1 MARVG
6 GGSPS
11 EQNSPVNSMYAKS
24 LPGDANTPATTSPTT
39 PVSTQMSYIKS
50 YGFQKGQSGNPSGKA
65 REARITRAMAE
76 RASPEAFGTLMAIMR
91 SKKASLKLRKECAVE
106 ILDRGGV
113 QKLSPFTKVEG
124 DEEDNITV
132 EFDDAL
138 IDKLLGDDDPPE
150 ED

>member
-1 MARVG
+1 
-6 GGSPS
+6 
-11 EQNSPVNSMYAKS
+11 
-24 LPGDANTPATTSPTT
+24 
-39 PVSTQMSYIKS
+39 MSYIKS

-113 QKLSPFTKVEG
+113 QKLSPLTKVEG

-150 ED
+150 DDKE

>member
-1 MARVG
+1 
-6 GGSPS
+6 
-11 EQNSPVNSMYAKS
+11 MYAQS
-24 LPGDANTPATTSPTT
+24 TPGGTGSHVSTTPTA

-113 QKLSPFTKVEG
+113 QKLSPLTKVEG

-138 IDKLLGDDDPPE
+138 IDKLLGDDDPPA
-150 ED
+150 EDE